1 MSSPLGIND
10 KSPSKPQGVL
20 KYGHMG
26 PIFWFI
32 YDERWGM
39 QIVMALVK
47 LLGPT
52 Q

>member
-10 KSPSKPQGVL
+10 KSHPPSPKGSL
-20 KYGHMG
+20 SMG

-32 YDERWGM
+32 YDDERWGM
-39 QIVMALVK
+39 QNVMALVK